1 MNKMS
6 EKSFEFKVDKWT
18 FHVPRDRLY
27 NENDCWAKV
36 DGNTA
41 TVGITDFL
49 QNMAGDII
57 FVDLPKIGIEV
68 EQFDEAGSFEAV
80 KTMLDLISP
89 VSGVVREINEKLQE
103 KPELVNQ
110 DPYGEGWFSKIEVKD
125 FETDKENLLNPDT
138 YFEVMKRKIEAE
150 HVKLKK
156 LARR

>member
-1 MNKMS
+1 MG
-6 EKSFEFKVDKWT
+6 ETPLEFRVDKWT
-18 FHVPRDRLY
+18 FRVPLDRFY
-27 NENDCWAKV
+27 NENDCWARPEGKF
-36 DGNTA
+36 A

-57 FVDLPKIGIEV
+57 FVELPESGTVV

-89 VSGVVREINEKLQE
+89 VSGVVKETNEELKQ

-110 DPYGEGWFSKIEVKD
+110 DPYGEGWFIKVEVKN
-125 FETDKENLLNPDT
+125 FEADKENLLSPDA

-150 HVKLKK
+150 HLKLKK
-156 LARR
+156 